1 MHSGY
6 GVAFYGKSSWSFND
20 YIARNVIMIYGVDNS
35 SSSHTDNLKDDFQ
48 ILDEVDTLSL
58 KWKLWYTKKKKNNF
72 SKAKITFCL
81 SLHYNSVN
89 SYLIVNGKETYKFK
103 ASNKNN
109 FRSQF
114 CLRSISNKFDRVDTE
129 EVSFK
134 GNVYDFSVDYDA
146 INKSNILNIHKYLMI
161 KNSI

>member
-72 SKAKITFCL
+72 SKANITF
-81 SLHYNSVN
+81 
-89 SYLIVNGKETYKFK
+89 
-103 ASNKNN
+103 
-109 FRSQF
+109 
-114 CLRSISNKFDRVDTE
+114 
-129 EVSFK
+129 
-134 GNVYDFSVDYDA
+134 
-146 INKSNILNIHKYLMI
+146 
-161 KNSI
+161 